1 MAFVAVHSGV
11 LALEQISGFL
21 VVEGLGVPFDKGE
34 VFAVVVGVATGALL
48 AGSRRNVVG
57 RVKPLASR
65 NAAADFGVAIHAFQG
80 CLSAK
85 LVTTGAVGRPA

>member
-1 MAFVAVHSGV
+1 
-11 LALEQISGFL
+11 

-34 VFAVVVGVATGALL
+34 VFSVVIGVAAGALL

-57 RVKPLASR
+57 RVKPFVSR

-85 LVTTGAVGRPA
+85 LVTTRAVGSSA